1 MHLYCNEKLQFVR
14 MMQMD
19 FLGNDSTRSMG
30 QLFFFCEE
38 AGRAVQKLL
47 GVALSPLK
55 PT

>member
-14 MMQMD
+14 SMQMD
-19 FLGNDSTRSMG
+19 FLGNDSTLQWASC
-30 QLFFFCEE
+30 FFSEE